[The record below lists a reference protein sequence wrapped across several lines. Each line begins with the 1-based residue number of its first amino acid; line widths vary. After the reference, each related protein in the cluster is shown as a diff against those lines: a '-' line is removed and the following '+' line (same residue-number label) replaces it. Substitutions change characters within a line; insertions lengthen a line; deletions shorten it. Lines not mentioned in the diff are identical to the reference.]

1 MIQRIQTIYL
11 SLAIVLLAITNL
23 VPLASFQLRTG
34 EVVEMSVISG
44 DHTNITLLILISS
57 IASALLCVISI
68 FLYKNRKRQ
77 ILIAYLAT
85 LPLLLLSGYFVGYSY
100 GSNSSAAHLS
110 LVSVK
115 GIVLPIIA
123 LLFILLAV
131 RKIKADEKLVR
142 SLDRIR

>member
-23 VPLASFQLRTG
+23 MPLASFQLPNG

-57 IASALLCVISI
+57 IASALLCGISI

-77 ILIAYLAT
+77 ILIAYLAL

-100 GSNSSAAHLS
+100 GSASSAAHLS
-110 LVSVK
+110 LVSAK
-115 GIVLPIIA
+115 GILLPIIA